1 MKILFLVDGSLKIGM
16 GHIYRSLNLANEL
29 QKKNEIV
36 FLTREKLSSKIFK
49 KYYKTFFID
58 KNNITKEKNIIKL
71 FFPDLVIID
80 KLKERK
86 ITISNIQS
94 ICKNILFIDYRKKN
108 ISKNFHG
115 ITMLYPTSAFSSEKN
130 SKMKY
135 AIINKEF
142 SKNRISKIKPIVKR
156 IIILQGGSD
165 TYCFTPKI
173 IDSLNTI
180 PQKFDVTVIVGK
192 SFKCWEKLQKSIQ
205 NSEQNIRLLKNV
217 PTLAPIVKNHDIA
230 ITAGGM
236 TLLELAC
243 VGIPSL
249 IVCGE
254 KFEIETAN
262 LMQKNNFGIN
272 LGFGKNLKKRKISNN
287 LQFLA
292 ENYALRK
299 KMRISGQNLI
309 DAKGVIR
316 VKDFIYKNFCNNSKF

>member
-135 AIINKEF
+135 YF
-142 SKNRISKIKPIVKR
+142 
-156 IIILQGGSD
+156 
-165 TYCFTPKI
+165 
-173 IDSLNTI
+173 
-180 PQKFDVTVIVGK
+180 
-192 SFKCWEKLQKSIQ
+192 
-205 NSEQNIRLLKNV
+205 
-217 PTLAPIVKNHDIA
+217 
-230 ITAGGM
+230 
-236 TLLELAC
+236 
-243 VGIPSL
+243 
-249 IVCGE
+249 
-254 KFEIETAN
+254 
-262 LMQKNNFGIN
+262 
-272 LGFGKNLKKRKISNN
+272 
-287 LQFLA
+287 
-292 ENYALRK
+292 
-299 KMRISGQNLI
+299 
-309 DAKGVIR
+309 
-316 VKDFIYKNFCNNSKF
+316 